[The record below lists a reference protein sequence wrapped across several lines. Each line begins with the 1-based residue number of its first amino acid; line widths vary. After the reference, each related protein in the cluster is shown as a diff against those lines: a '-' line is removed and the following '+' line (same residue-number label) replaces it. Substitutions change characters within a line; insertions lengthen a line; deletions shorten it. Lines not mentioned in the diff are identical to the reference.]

1 MMMMLRS
8 LLLAALTTQAAADAD
23 ACAAALADMANPQSK
38 NVAKNVLATFASA
51 NMAALGGAFATYDG
65 DTYLFLARQHMT
77 DFGDPDACESIQGF
91 RYVSAQ
97 YPFGQFGL
105 CVPHECDAENLNELR
120 KTGTQIP
127 VVGQPTKVVSGRF
140 RFRLGFCGG
149 LMIALFVILVAAAL
163 VATACE
169 PRIVAHVK
177 GLAYKE
183 DYALVSEVYRGPAW
197 LRCFSLVKNYDQWLA
212 RREENPL
219 SCLDGVRVV
228 SMLMVIHG
236 HTLLFGIY
244 GMYTN
249 LVSAILPPDGL
260 MSTARGQS
268 LLSDEFAVDSFF
280 WLSGLLATRALV
292 KFASGRGWRWIPQ
305 AYLFRYLRLT
315 PLYGFV
321 LFFWWKAL
329 RAVGR
334 GPLWLGQRGG
344 YRHCRDHWWT
354 NMLYVNNLVPFK
366 DDTTQQCFGH
376 GWYLADDMQFFIILP
391 LFIVAYMYNRRAGYA
406 ALFVGFWASIIY
418 SLWGAGHF
426 DWSANMFDGSP
437 YQLDYYIRPW
447 TRIPPYLVG
456 SATALLLDDVSSKP
470 SPLSCEA
477 MTLVALLILGL
488 CYFGAYPFYQ
498 TQDNLHTP
506 DGLKHLNHSYVALT
520 KPAWAVA
527 LSLLCWPS
535 FRGHRG
541 LIGRVLELPLWE
553 PLAKLTYAMYL
564 VHPSVL
570 SVMFWARRSGRISF
584 SEPWWGFAFLGVAS
598 ATGLV
603 AVVLYLFVELPFHN
617 LVMLLRKRLATPA
630 RHVDDDDTLAE
641 LAEPL
646 TEPVSPASEVEVN

>member
-1 MMMMLRS
+1 MLRYV
-8 LLLAALTTQAAADAD
+8 LLAASALQATADAD

-38 NVAKNVLATFASA
+38 NAAKNALASFTCPNVLA
-51 NMAALGGAFATYDG
+51 AAQWSWTSP
-65 DTYLFLARQHMT
+65 DTYAFMLRQHMS
-77 DFGDPDACESIQGF
+77 DFGDPDACESIGGF
-91 RYVSAQ
+91 RYVGAQ
-97 YPFGQFGL
+97 YPAFQWGL
-105 CVPHECDAENLNELR
+105 CVPRECDAENLNELL
-120 KTGTQIP
+120 KMGKGLTGA
-127 VVGQPTKVVSGRF
+127 TKFVSGRF

-149 LMIALFVILVAAAL
+149 LMIALFVILVVAAL
-163 VATACE
+163 VATAFE
-169 PRIVAHVK
+169 PRVVAHVK

-236 HTLLFGIY
+236 HTLLFGA

-249 LVSAILPPDGL
+249 LISAILAPDGL

-292 KFASGRGWRWIPQ
+292 KYAQGRGWRWIPQ

-321 LFFWWKAL
+321 IFFWWKAL
-329 RAVGR
+329 RVVGI
-334 GPLWLGQRGG
+334 GPQWLSQRGG

-354 NMLYVNNLVPFK
+354 NLLYVNNLVPFK
-366 DDTTQQCFGH
+366 TETTEECFGH
-376 GWYLADDMQFFIILP
+376 GWYLANDMQFFIILP

-406 ALFVGFWASIIY
+406 SLFVGFWASIIY

-426 DWSANMFDGSP
+426 DWSVNLFDGSP
-437 YQLDYYIRPW
+437 YGLDYYIRPW

-456 SATALLLDDVSSKP
+456 SATALLLNDVSSKP

-477 MTLVALLILGL
+477 MKLVALLILGL

-520 KPAWAVA
+520 KPAWAIA

-541 LIGRVLELPLWE
+541 LIGRILELPLWE

-570 SVMFWARRSGRISF
+570 SVMFQARRGGRIYF
-584 SEPWWGFAFLGVAS
+584 SEPWWGFAFLGAAS

-630 RHVDDDDTLAE
+630 RRVDDDALAE

>member
-1 MMMMLRS
+1 MLRY

-38 NVAKNVLATFASA
+38 NAAKNALATFAGANAKALVSSA
-51 NMAALGGAFATYDG
+51 FSWTSG
-65 DTYLFLARQHMT
+65 DTYAFFLRQHMS
-77 DFGDPDACESIQGF
+77 DFGDPDACESIGGF
-91 RYVSAQ
+91 RYVGVQ
-97 YPFGQFGL
+97 YPTGQLGF
-105 CVPHECDAENLNELR
+105 CVPRECDAENLNELL
-120 KTGTQIP
+120 KMGKGLTGA
-127 VVGQPTKVVSGRF
+127 TKVVSGRF
-140 RFRLGFCGG
+140 RFRMGAGGGF
-149 LMIALFVILVAAAL
+149 MVALFVILVVAAL

-292 KFASGRGWRWIPQ
+292 KYAQGRGWKWIPQ
-305 AYLFRYLRLT
+305 SYLFRYLRLT
-315 PLYGFV
+315 PLYFFV
-321 LFFWWKAL
+321 LLFWWKAL
-329 RAVGR
+329 RVVGL
-334 GPLWLGQRGG
+334 GPLWLNQRGG
-344 YRHCRDHWWT
+344 YRRCKRYWWT

-366 DDTTQQCFGH
+366 NTFNEQCFGQA
-376 GWYLADDMQFFIILP
+376 WYLGNDMQFFIILP
-391 LFIVAYMYNRRAGYA
+391 LFVVAYTFKRRAGYA
-406 ALFVGFWASIIY
+406 SLFVGFWASIIY
-418 SLWGAGHF
+418 SLWAAGHF
-426 DWSANMFDGSP
+426 GFSAGIGAPPD
-437 YQLDYYIRPW
+437 QQTYYYVRPW

-456 SATALLLDDVSSKP
+456 SATALLLNDASSKP
-470 SPLSCEA
+470 SRIICEA
-477 MTLVALLILGL
+477 MRLVALLILGL
-488 CYFGAYPFYQ
+488 CYFGAYPFWQ
-498 TQDNLHTP
+498 SPMKH
-506 DGLKHLNHSYVALT
+506 GLKRLNHSYVALT

-541 LIGRVLELPLWE
+541 MIGRLLELPLWE

-564 VHPSVL
+564 IHMPL
-570 SVMFWARRSGRISF
+570 IEIFFWARRGGRIYF
-584 SEPWWGFAFLGVAS
+584 SVPWWCFAFLGVAS
-598 ATGLV
+598 ATGFV

-617 LVMLLRKRLATPA
+617 LVMLLRKRLATPVRRA
-630 RHVDDDDTLAE
+630 DDDDALAE

-646 TEPVSPASEVEVN
+646 TEPTSPASEVEVN

>member
-1 MMMMLRS
+1 MMMMLRY
-8 LLLAALTTQAAADAD
+8 LLLAALSTQAAADAD
-23 ACAAALADMANPQSK
+23 ACAAALKDFADPQSK
-38 NVAKNVLATFASA
+38 NVAKNALASFASA
-51 NMAALGGAFATYDG
+51 NMAAVAGAIATFDT
-65 DTYLFLARQHMT
+65 DTYIFMLRQHT
-77 DFGDPDACESIQGF
+77 SDFGDPDACESIGGF
-91 RYVSAQ
+91 RYVGVKYQ
-97 YPFGQFGL
+97 FGQFGL
-105 CVPHECDAENLNELR
+105 CLPRECDADTLNVLR
-120 KTGTQIP
+120 KEPATEAIMYLKPERFT
-127 VVGQPTKVVSGRF
+127 SGRF

-149 LMIALFVILVAAAL
+149 LMIAIFVILVVCAL

-236 HTLLFGIY
+236 HTLLFGA

-249 LVSAILPPDGL
+249 LISAILAPDGL

-292 KFASGRGWRWIPQ
+292 KYAQGRGWKWIPQ
-305 AYLFRYLRLT
+305 SYLFRYLRLT
-315 PLYGFV
+315 PLYFFV
-321 LFFWWKAL
+321 LLFWWKAL
-329 RAVGR
+329 RVVGL
-334 GPLWLGQRGG
+334 GPLWLNQRGG
-344 YRHCRDHWWT
+344 YRRCKRYWWT

-366 DDTTQQCFGH
+366 DTFTEQCFGH
-376 GWYLADDMQFFIILP
+376 AWYLGNDMQFFVILP
-391 LFIVAYMYNRRAGYA
+391 LFIVAYLYNRRAGYA
-406 ALFVGFWASIIY
+406 SLFVGFWASIIY
-418 SLWGAGHF
+418 SLWAAGHF
-426 DWSANMFDGSP
+426 GFSAGVGAPPD
-437 YQLDYYIRPW
+437 QQTYYYVRPW

-456 SATALLLDDVSSKP
+456 SATALLLNDVSSKP
-470 SPLSCEA
+470 SRIICEA
-477 MTLVALLILGL
+477 MRLVALLILGL
-488 CYFGAYPFYQ
+488 CYFGAYPFWQ
-498 TQDNLHTP
+498 SPMKH
-506 DGLKHLNHSYVALT
+506 GLKRLNHSYVALT

-541 LIGRVLELPLWE
+541 MIGRLLELPLWE

-564 VHPSVL
+564 IHMPL
-570 SVMFWARRSGRISF
+570 IEIFYWARRGGRIYF
-584 SEPWWGFAFLGVAS
+584 SVPWWCFAFLGVAS

-630 RHVDDDDTLAE
+630 RRVDDDDDALAE

>member
-1 MMMMLRS
+1 MLLRY
-8 LLLAALTTQAAADAD
+8 LLLAALSTQAAADAD
-23 ACAAALADMANPQSK
+23 ACAAALKDFADPQSK
-38 NVAKNVLATFASA
+38 NVAKNALASFASA
-51 NMAALGGAFATYDG
+51 NMAAVAGAIATFDT
-65 DTYLFLARQHMT
+65 DTYIFMLRQHT
-77 DFGDPDACESIQGF
+77 SDFGDPDACESIGGF
-91 RYVSAQ
+91 RYVGVKYQ
-97 YPFGQFGL
+97 FGQFGL
-105 CVPHECDAENLNELR
+105 CLPRECDADTLNVLR
-120 KTGTQIP
+120 KEPATEAIMYLKPERFT
-127 VVGQPTKVVSGRF
+127 SGRF

-149 LMIALFVILVAAAL
+149 LMIAIFVILVVCAL

-236 HTLLFGIY
+236 HTLFLGIY

-249 LVSAILPPDGL
+249 VFSAIYPPDGL
-260 MSTARGQS
+260 ASTAWGQS

-292 KFASGRGWRWIPQ
+292 KYAQGRGWKWIPQ

-315 PLYGFV
+315 PLYFFV
-321 LFFWWKAL
+321 LLFWWKAL
-329 RAVGR
+329 RVVGL
-334 GPLWLGQRGG
+334 GPLWLNQRGG
-344 YRHCRDHWWT
+344 YRRCKRYWWT

-366 DDTTQQCFGH
+366 NTFNEQCFGQA
-376 GWYLADDMQFFIILP
+376 WYLGNDMQFFIILP
-391 LFIVAYMYNRRAGYA
+391 LFIVAYTFNRRAGYA
-406 ALFVGFWASIIY
+406 SLFVGFWASIIY
-418 SLWGAGHF
+418 SLWAAGHF
-426 DWSANMFDGSP
+426 GFSAGVGAPPD
-437 YQLDYYIRPW
+437 QQTYYYVRPW

-456 SATALLLDDVSSKP
+456 SATALLLNDVSSKP
-470 SPLSCEA
+470 SRIICEA
-477 MTLVALLILGL
+477 MRLVALLILGL
-488 CYFGAYPFYQ
+488 CYFGAYPFWQ
-498 TQDNLHTP
+498 SPMKH
-506 DGLKHLNHSYVALT
+506 GLKRLNHSYVALT

-541 LIGRVLELPLWE
+541 MIGRLLELPLWE

-570 SVMFWARRSGRISF
+570 SVMFQARRGGRIYF
-584 SEPWWGFAFLGVAS
+584 SEPWWGFAFLGAAS

-617 LVMLLRKRLATPA
+617 LVMLLRKRLATPPA
-630 RHVDDDDTLAE
+630 RRVDDDDALAE

-646 TEPVSPASEVEVN
+646 TEPTSPASEVEVN